1 MAPGDQ
7 PNVVAIFSPSLAETR
22 ERLDKWVKRLLGDR
36 VDEYS
41 VVRLDAAARDP
52 DSLTDHLGGL
62 SLLAAERVVVID
74 RADEWSPSQQ
84 RRFLQMLRNLPPGI
98 SVIITV
104 CGEQATRRSV
114 LQQELQDF
122 IERYGAIERVGT
134 LQFRDARDWVRQR
147 VRAGGAQIAPA
158 AVDALLERTGA
169 DRDRLTS
176 EIDKLITYA
185 GEGATITAQ
194 MVEQLVPRTAEAN
207 IFALIDAITEG
218 RADEAL
224 RLLAEVMPESGDD
237 QAAAHLLFLLTR
249 HLRLIWQARVLLQS
263 GHRLETLSEVPE
275 EWVGKLPADPNV
287 VATVRG
293 RDWMARKLEDQ
304 ARALPESAIVRAL
317 REAYA
322 ADLTLKGLL
331 DRRLPA
337 RAVMEILVSRL
348 CMLRGPTA
356 QVR

>member
-134 LQFRDARDWVRQR
+134 LQFR
-147 VRAGGAQIAPA
+147 
-158 AVDALLERTGA
+158 
-169 DRDRLTS
+169 
-176 EIDKLITYA
+176 
-185 GEGATITAQ
+185 
-194 MVEQLVPRTAEAN
+194 
-207 IFALIDAITEG
+207 
-218 RADEAL
+218 
-224 RLLAEVMPESGDD
+224 
-237 QAAAHLLFLLTR
+237 
-249 HLRLIWQARVLLQS
+249 
-263 GHRLETLSEVPE
+263 
-275 EWVGKLPADPNV
+275 
-287 VATVRG
+287 
-293 RDWMARKLEDQ
+293 
-304 ARALPESAIVRAL
+304 
-317 REAYA
+317 
-322 ADLTLKGLL
+322 
-331 DRRLPA
+331 
-337 RAVMEILVSRL
+337 
-348 CMLRGPTA
+348 
-356 QVR
+356 